1 MLISLSKAFPKLKNI
16 VEKYQDFWHEETLPP
31 KHTILHEGDVSNTLY
46 FIVKGCIRLSHN
58 YNGKEITIQFFFEN
72 EFVSSFESYLKN
84 TPSDFS
90 IETIEECKL
99 LVIKKENWK
108 VIMDENPLFRELFF
122 DFTSDRFINYIH
134 HFLSYI
140 QEKPEERYQN
150 LLKNKS
156 HILQRVPLQYIAS
169 YLGITTVSLSRI
181 RARKQPK

>member
-1 MLISLSKAFPKLKNI
+1 MVTNLFKAFPKLQAI
-16 VEKYQDFWHEETLPP
+16 VEDYNDFWYEEKLPAKYTL
-31 KHTILHEGDVSNTLY
+31 LNEGDVSNALY
-46 FIVKGCIRLSHN
+46 FIVKGCMRLSN
-58 YNGKEITIQFFFEN
+58 NFNGKEITIQFFFEN

-84 TPSDFS
+84 TPSIFS
-90 IETIEECKL
+90 IETIEECTL

-108 VIMDENPLFRELFF
+108 TIMDENPMFKELFIE
-122 DFTSDRFINYIH
+122 FTSERFINYIH

-181 RARKQPK
+181 RARKNTK